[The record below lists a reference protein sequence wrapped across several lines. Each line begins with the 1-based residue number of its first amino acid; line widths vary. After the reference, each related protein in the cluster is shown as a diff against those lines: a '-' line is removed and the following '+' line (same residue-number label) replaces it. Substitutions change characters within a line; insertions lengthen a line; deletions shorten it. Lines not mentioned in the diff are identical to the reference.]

1 MVRDFEP
8 APKLP
13 FGRNTWPRLFS
24 LFVLLL
30 LLFFFLS
37 VDCDFDSGFWWNCS
51 TSLPLILPGLC
62 VEGATLSSC
71 SGKLTGLALSFAD

>member
-13 FGRNTWPRLFS
+13 FG
-24 LFVLLL
+24 VL

-37 VDCDFDSGFWWNCS
+37 VDYDFDSGFWWNCS

-62 VEGATLSSC
+62 VEEPHFHHTVEN
-71 SGKLTGLALSFAD
+71 